1 MNIHNQ
7 GKAQTPLPAQ
17 MSLPVATTTLTK
29 PMPSPLP
36 SLVGMLPTKR
46 KSEKKKGRRKVVVVA
61 VAVTVVVLLLL
72 LVGFVLSRK
81 SAPDVTLYKVSTN
94 TVNNAIGGGG
104 IIFPRQRL
112 DISYP
117 IAERVISV
125 LVKAGD
131 HITTNQPL
139 IQLDPTQLNI
149 EVTQAANDLAAAQSY
164 LNTVT
169 VSGNPLTIAQA
180 QQQYNVAKNKY
191 EALVA
196 QASSPTLHH
205 GTLISPMNGVVTAIY
220 VNSGEVFSSNTSLI
234 TIMDESTVVVHVKI
248 PLSDLGLVRV
258 GQVAELIPSA
268 LPMLNFKGVVVSI
281 VPQADPQTDTY
292 EVWVEVPNKDMQL
305 LPGMSAFVRIQGDN
319 KQAVAVPRLTVLN
332 ADHEP
337 MVFVIRGDQAYLQP
351 VHVIGR
357 SIEVLYVDKGLES
370 GDRVVLVGN
379 DRLHNGDN
387 VHVVRVED

>member
-1 MNIHNQ
+1 MNLYNQ
-7 GKAQTPLPAQ
+7 GKAQTPIAAQ
-17 MSLPVATTTLTK
+17 ISPSLATTTLTK

-36 SLVGMLPTKR
+36 SLVGQLPSKQ
-46 KSEKKKGRRKVVVVA
+46 KGEQQKKGRSKIVVA
-61 VAVTVVVLLLL
+61 VVTVVLLLL
-72 LVGFVLSRK
+72 LLVVGFVLTRK

-117 IAERVISV
+117 ITERVISV

-131 HITTNQPL
+131 RITTNQPL

-149 EVTQAANDLAAAQSY
+149 EVTQASNDLAAAQSY
-164 LNTVT
+164 LNTVS
-169 VSGNPLTIAQA
+169 VSGNALAIAQA
-180 QQQYNVAKNKY
+180 QQQYNIAKNKY

-196 QASSPTLHH
+196 QTSSPTLHH

-220 VNSGEVFSSNTSLI
+220 VNSGEVFSANTSLI

-268 LPMLNFKGVVVSI
+268 LPTLNFKGVVVSI

-292 EVWVEVPNKDMQL
+292 EVWVEIPNKDMQL
-305 LPGMSAFVRIQGDN
+305 LPGMSAFVRIQADN

-332 ADHEP
+332 ADHAP
-337 MVFVIRGDQAYLQP
+337 MVFVIRGTQAYLQP

-357 SIEVLYVDKGLES
+357 SVEVLYVDKGLKS

-379 DRLHNGDN
+379 DRLHNGDS
-387 VHVVRVED
+387 VHVVHVED